1 MHNNNAGDKMVVP
14 LEIALMA
21 LYQSIVVGFPA
32 LVYAVIVLVIGYIIG
47 RVVGVVIEKALVRA
61 NVDKYVTEHEH
72 LAINL
77 SSVFAMIAK
86 WWIYFIAIQA
96 FANILEIPTLI
107 GIVQSVVDFIP
118 GVVGA
123 IVILIASYAMAIY
136 AKENILGS
144 HELYSNIVGKIMF
157 FLIVYIGIATA
168 LPLLGV
174 DPFLINSILLLIVGA
189 ISIGTAIALG
199 FGLKDVVAKS
209 AEHYS
214 KVALKT
220 HKGKK

>member
-1 MHNNNAGDKMVVP
+1 MAIS
-14 LEIALMA
+14 LEFALMN

-47 RVVGVVIEKALVRA
+47 RVVGAVVEKLLIRV

-77 SSVFAMIAK
+77 SAVFSIIAK
-86 WWIYFIAIQA
+86 WWIYFITIQA
-96 FANILEIPTLI
+96 VANILQIPAIITM
-107 GIVQSVVDFIP
+107 VQSIVNFIP
-118 GVVGA
+118 GVIGA
-123 IVILIASYAMAIY
+123 TLVLVVSYGLAIY

-144 HELYSNIVGKIMF
+144 RELYSNIVGKILF
-157 FLIVYIGIATA
+157 FLIIYIGIATA

-189 ISIGTAIALG
+189 ISIGVAIALG
-199 FGLKDVVAKS
+199 FGLKDVI
-209 AEHYS
+209 AENAREYS
-214 KVALKT
+214 KM
-220 HKGKK
+220 KKVSKR